1 MQNKINFKRLYK
13 QRKQAKQIHKL
24 MLGAWDEIAKG
35 KAILIQGAE
44 LDSFFKDMQM
54 PRWRC
59 RGDLTVGA
67 LVEAINNETI

>member
-44 LDSFFKDMQM
+44 LDLFFKDM
-54 PRWRC
+54 PRWRSS
-59 RGDLTVGA
+59 GDLTVNT
-67 LVEAINNETI
+67 LVEAINKGK